1 MTPPDIPVATYR
13 LQFNRDFTFVDALHT
28 IPYLHQLGISHVYAS
43 PILKARA
50 GSPHGYDIVDHDSLN
65 PELGTETEFDAF
77 VACLQQHG
85 MGLIL
90 DIVPNHMGVGGDD
103 NHWWLDVLEHGE
115 ASIYAPCFDI
125 DWHPVNPVLRNKVLL
140 PFLADDYGS
149 VLEQGTLRLEFVVE
163 QGTFHVRYFEHLF
176 PIDPGTYPRI
186 GQHRNDVLEQ
196 RLTNE
201 HDILAGFRSFLSAC
215 RKLPRRTGN
224 ATGVRQRRRHA
235 ADRCKRDLASLC
247 LRSPALTAVLQEN
260 VTIINGDPARP
271 ESFDALHDLLEA
283 QAYRLAYW
291 QVAADEINYR
301 RFFDINELAGIRM
314 ENDEVFESTH
324 RLIRWMVGKAQINGL
339 RIDHPD
345 GLSDPHKYFC
355 DLQNITAASGERSAN
370 TRPCYMLVEKI
381 LAEHERLPEEW
392 PVAGTTGYETA
403 HLLNGLFVFPG
414 GRRTLDS
421 LYRRIAQQQASFGEL
436 LHERKK
442 LIIHAVLSG
451 ELTVL
456 ANLLSGIARADRH
469 TRDFTHHGLRDALA
483 EVVACFPVYR
493 TYVRAGRVTEH
504 DRRHIEWAI
513 ARAKKRTPAN
523 NIRITDF
530 IGDLLL
536 LTHHAEYG
544 ANMQHNIVEFILR
557 FQQYTA
563 PVMAKGLE
571 DTSFYVYN
579 RLVSLNDVGF
589 NPDTFGISSHTFHQQ
604 NSLRRAE
611 WPHAMVNT
619 STHDS
624 KRGEDVRARINVI
637 SEVPDAWRRQVA
649 RWSRLNRGR
658 KRPVDDVPAPSHND
672 EYLFYQ
678 TLMGTWPLTAP
689 DESALSAYR
698 ERIEAYML
706 KAAREAKVHTSWINP
721 GEAYEMALRHF
732 VRNALGDLAHNTF
745 LAEFSAFQQPLA
757 RCGLLQSLS
766 QTLLKLTMPG
776 VPDIYQGNDLW
787 CFDLVDP
794 DNRHSVDYAQRMAAL
809 QSLMQTSDD
818 GLRTDLC
825 RELMTQLED
834 GRAKLYLTWQAL
846 AVRNRFPQL
855 FRDGDYIALDTDGTR
870 AEHLVAFA
878 RRSGDV
884 EVIVVAV
891 RWFSRLPVA
900 GRDMP
905 PGTGCWADTSVGL
918 PPGSSVASWR
928 NVLTNEPAM
937 AFLRGDELILATADL
952 LRHFPL
958 ALLVRE

>member
-1 MTPPDIPVATYR
+1 MTPSDIPVATYR
-13 LQFNRDFTFVDALHT
+13 LQFNRDFTFVDALHI

-77 VACLQQHG
+77 VECLQQHG

-149 VLEQGTLRLEFVVE
+149 VLEQGALRLELVVE
-163 QGTFHVRYFEHLF
+163 HGTFHVRYFEHLF
-176 PIDPGTYPRI
+176 PIDPGTYSRI
-186 GQHRNDVLEQ
+186 GQHRDDVLEQ
-196 RLTNE
+196 RLASE

-224 ATGVRQRRRHA
+224 APEVRQKRRHA
-235 ADRCKRDLASLC
+235 ADQCKRDLASLC
-247 LRSPALTAVLQEN
+247 QRSPALTAFLQET
-260 VTIINGDPARP
+260 VAVLNGDLARP
-271 ESFDALHDLLEA
+271 DSFDALHELLEA

-291 QVAADEINYR
+291 QVATDEINYR

-314 ENDEVFESTH
+314 DNDEVFESTH
-324 RLIRWMVGKAQINGL
+324 RLIRRLIGNEQINGL
-339 RIDHPD
+339 RVDHPD
-345 GLSDPHKYFC
+345 GLSDPHKYFR
-355 DLQNITAASGERSAN
+355 DLQNVASASGERSEN
-370 TRPCYMLVEKI
+370 TRPCYILVEKI
-381 LAEHERLPEEW
+381 LAEHERLPEDW
-392 PVAGTTGYETA
+392 PVDGTTGYEAA

-414 GRRTLDS
+414 GRRTLDL
-421 LYRRIAQQQASFGEL
+421 LYRRITQQQAGFDEL

-456 ANLLSGIARADRH
+456 ANLLSGIAQADRH
-469 TRDFTHHGLRDALA
+469 TRDFTYHGLRDAIG

-493 TYVRAGRVTEH
+493 SYIRAGRVSEQ

-513 ARAKKRTPAN
+513 ARAKRRSPASN
-523 NIRITDF
+523 ARITDF

-536 LTHHAEYG
+536 FRHHAAYA
-544 ANMQHNIVEFILR
+544 ANIQRRIIEFILR

-571 DTSFYVYN
+571 DTGFYVYN

-589 NPDTFGISSHTFHQQ
+589 NPDTFGISPHAFHQQ
-604 NSLRRAE
+604 NRLRRAE

-658 KRPVDDVPAPSHND
+658 KRPVDNVPAPSRND

-678 TLMGTWPLTAP
+678 TLFGTWPLTSP
-689 DESALSAYR
+689 DEPALSAYR
-698 ERIEAYML
+698 ARIEAYML
-706 KAAREAKVHTSWINP
+706 KAAREAKVHTSWINT
-721 GEAYEMALRHF
+721 GEAYEAALRHF
-732 VRNALGDLAHNTF
+732 VQTALQDSGHNAF
-745 LAEFSAFQQPLA
+745 LAEFAAFQQPLA
-757 RCGLLQSLS
+757 HCGLLQSLS
-766 QTLLKLTMPG
+766 QTLLKLTIPG

-794 DNRHSVDYAQRMAAL
+794 DNRHAVDYAQRMAAL
-809 QSLMQTSDD
+809 RSLMQTSD
-818 GLRTDLC
+818 GGSRTDLC
-825 RELMTQLED
+825 RELLAQPED
-834 GRAKLYLTWQAL
+834 GRAKLYVTWQAL
-846 AVRNRFPQL
+846 TLRNRFPQL
-855 FRDGDYIALDTDGTR
+855 FRDGDYLALDTDGTR

-878 RRSGDV
+878 RRSGGA

-891 RWFSRLPVA
+891 RWFARLPVA
-900 GRDMP
+900 GRDTP
-905 PGTGCWADTSVGL
+905 PGTDCWADTSVEL
-918 PPGSSVASWR
+918 PPGAPAATWR
-928 NVLTNEPAM
+928 NVLTNEPITP
-937 AFLRGDELILATADL
+937 FLRGSECRLAAADL
-952 LRHFPL
+952 LRDFPL